1 MTAPGP
7 VSDSYDPEFSTGA
20 NAHDVRK
27 ALEEI
32 VDGIA
37 VHLGPQLKD
46 IVSVVQ
52 GARGAPFGIRFRERD
67 LRVICFGLNR
77 ALESL

>member
-1 MTAPGP
+1 MATPGP
-7 VSDSYDPEFSTGA
+7 VSDSYDPEFSTA
-20 NAHDVRK
+20 VNADDVRR
-27 ALEEI
+27 AI
-32 VDGIA
+32 QDVVDGIA

-67 LRVICFGLNR
+67 LRVIRFGLNR